1 VLLIAERAALLT
13 GRDDEFTLLV
23 TIAYTG
29 MFSSGQFGHNG
40 LPAGFSRSVLR

>member
-29 MFSSGQFGHNG
+29 PFSTGH
-40 LPAGFSRSVLR
+40 PLRRKPVSAFAQLKG